1 MWMAALQLIGKA
13 NQDEAVSRINAA
25 QSKTAAAIARMEAS
39 KTALGLQMNFNR
51 RMGADAVV
59 AASQNRRGGSV
70 DAIANAAAEA
80 LDWDLAFAKLSGDI
94 NYSNRMAESS
104 SYSQA
109 GQASQS
115 AGYLSAGISLF
126 NDYQT
131 NKQIGGRTTEKQI
144 V

>member
-1 MWMAALQLIGKA
+1 MWMAALQLLGKA
-13 NQDEAVSRINAA
+13 NQDAAAARINAA
-25 QSKTAAAIARMEAS
+25 QSKTAASIAKMEAS
-39 KTALGLQMNFNR
+39 KTALSLQMNFNK

-80 LDWDLAFAKLSGDI
+80 LDWDLGFAKLSGDI

-104 SYSQA
+104 SYSTA
-109 GQASQS
+109 GQVAQG
-115 AGYLSAGISLF
+115 AGFLSAGVSLF
-126 NDYQT
+126 SDYQKS
-131 NKQIGGRTTEKQI
+131 KQIGGRTTEKQI